1 MEVASL
7 KQVSSFFLFIDL
19 VKAYDCVSR
28 AGLWLILEK
37 KGVPQKFIQVLRSY
51 YTGKEAK
58 SGS

>member
-7 KQVSSFFLFIDL
+7 KQVPSFFLFIDL

-37 KGVPQKFIQVLRSY
+37 KGVSTEVH
-51 YTGKEAK
+51 
-58 SGS
+58 SGSQELLHW